1 MQSTSTAKLS
11 TGAFTHLLRSSCL
24 LVPSEYYLYQMCE
37 QWLMAQEQHTA
48 DILTL
53 IDDILAQI
61 RFYQMTGSQERRWTF
76 SLDLLVSGPC
86 IYVHRCNKLLMVED
100 SVLGSR
106 YRTTVQE
113 YLNRAYRH
121 RIISAERPP
130 AACERCMPRD
140 YTDHDRV
147 GISFLK
153 FFSSLK
159 EVNTFWLLLKCRPRT
174 TDSST
179 QLYYQPRNRAKSI
192 EPTKSPCH
200 KWEVTPRK
208 YYDTLNIVV
217 VLKSRL
223 GFDARIWIS
232 IVIFDREGR
241 PSMRLRRRPFQI
253 REPLRSVSQVISSR
267 RTQHTLN

>member
-1 MQSTSTAKLS
+1 MFTAEISYLWSRTACLARDTGPPYRNISTAPIAIASSQPSVRPLRVN
-11 TGAFTHLLRSSCL
+11 GACHVIT
-24 LVPSEYYLYQMCE
+24 Q
-37 QWLMAQEQHTA
+37 TT
-48 DILTL
+48 I
-53 IDDILAQI
+53 
-61 RFYQMTGSQERRWTF
+61 GSA
-76 SLDLLVSGPC
+76 L
-86 IYVHRCNKLLMVED
+86 
-100 SVLGSR
+100 
-106 YRTTVQE
+106 
-113 YLNRAYRH
+113 
-121 RIISAERPP
+121 
-130 AACERCMPRD
+130 
-140 YTDHDRV
+140 
-147 GISFLK
+147 FLK
-153 FFSSLK
+153 SSSSLTVK
-159 EVNTFWLLLKCRPRT
+159 EVSTFELLLKCRPRT
-174 TDSST
+174 TDNST

-267 RTQHTLN
+267 RTQRTLN